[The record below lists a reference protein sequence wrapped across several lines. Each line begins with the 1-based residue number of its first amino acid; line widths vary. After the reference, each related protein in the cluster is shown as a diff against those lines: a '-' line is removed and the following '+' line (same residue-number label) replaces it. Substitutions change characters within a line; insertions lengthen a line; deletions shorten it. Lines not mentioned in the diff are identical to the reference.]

1 MTEVEKKQVEK
12 KLKALLDRGDIDSI
26 RQAIELG
33 DVLNVD
39 DKIFQQP
46 ISIFIHEYLD
56 QPRHRFGDMDVKD
69 LSELEEVLS
78 WIKKF
83 RLKLLKDRVQK
94 IVDKNYGNY
103 VVVVGWVIGNQILD
117 DDRLRATLTK
127 AIKGYLGSAGV
138 PLSAVKGIFAYGDSS
153 QISRFESSIHDGA
166 LEYLGA
172 KWITDRI

>member
-1 MTEVEKKQVEK
+1 MTEAEVEKKLQ
-12 KLKALLDRGDIDSI
+12 ALLDRGDIDSI

-33 DVLNVD
+33 DALGVD
-39 DKIFQQP
+39 DKIFQP
-46 ISIFIHEYLD
+46 PLSIFIYEYLE
-56 QPRHRFGDMDVKD
+56 QPTREMDTKD

-83 RLKLLKDRVQK
+83 RLKLLKDKVQK
-94 IVDKNYGNY
+94 IVDKNYGNF
-103 VVVVGWVIGNQILD
+103 VVEVGWVIGNQILD

-127 AIKGYLGSAGV
+127 AIKEYLGSAGV

-153 QISRFESSIHDGA
+153 QISRFESSIHNEA

-172 KWITDRI
+172 KWITDRL